1 VFDKHAF
8 CLKHIQIKCLT
19 KVAISQ
25 EKAKKNTI
33 CKEFSMPITKL
44 EQILDILKQR
54 PKKRMAAAWANDSH
68 TIGAAYEAT
77 KIGIIDA
84 ILVGDQDTILKT
96 CKDLNID
103 SSVFS
108 IVHADT
114 DTKAAAKAVELINK
128 GEADFLMKGLVSSD
142 KYMKAILNK
151 ETGLMNPGAIL
162 SHVTVIEA
170 LNYHKLLIIGDVAII
185 PLPDLSQKVAITNY
199 VIKTAQLLGIETPK
213 VGILAISEQ
222 VLPKIPSCVDAAI
235 IVKMAQRGQIKGGMV
250 EGPLAM
256 DLIVDQESAMIKGVK
271 SEVCGDADCIVFPN
285 IESGN
290 VFYKTQ
296 TKMCGAELGAVVMGA
311 RVPCVLSSRGDS
323 EKTKLYSLALAALQ
337 A

>member
-1 VFDKHAF
+1 
-8 CLKHIQIKCLT
+8 
-19 KVAISQ
+19 
-25 EKAKKNTI
+25 
-33 CKEFSMPITKL
+33 MPITKL
-44 EQILDILKQR
+44 EQIIDVLKER

-68 TIGAAYEAT
+68 TIAASYEAV

-84 ILVGDQDTILKT
+84 ILVGDKAIIEKT
-96 CKDLNID
+96 CKDNNID
-103 SSVFS
+103 SSVFT
-108 IVHADT
+108 IVHCDT
-114 DTKAAAKAVELINK
+114 DLKSAAKAVDIINK
-128 GEADFLMKGLVSSD
+128 GEADFLMKGLISSD

-170 LNYHKLLIIGDVAII
+170 PNYHKLIIFGDVAII
-185 PLPDLSQKVAITNY
+185 PLPDLTQKIAITNY
-199 VIKTAQLLGIETPK
+199 VIKTAQLLGIEVPK
-213 VGILAISEQ
+213 VAILAISEQ
-222 VLPKIPSCVDAAI
+222 VLPKIPSCMDAAI
-235 IVKMAQRGQIKGGMV
+235 IVKMSQRGQIKGGMI

-256 DLIVDQESAMIKGVK
+256 DLIVDKESAEIKGVK

-296 TKMCGAELGAVVMGA
+296 TKMCGAELGAIVMGA

-323 EKTKLYSLALAALQ
+323 EKTKLYSIALAAML

>member
-1 VFDKHAF
+1 
-8 CLKHIQIKCLT
+8 
-19 KVAISQ
+19 
-25 EKAKKNTI
+25 
-33 CKEFSMPITKL
+33 MPITKL
-44 EQILDILKQR
+44 EQMFDVLKER
-54 PKKRMAAAWANDSH
+54 PKKRMAAAWSNDSH
-68 TIGAAYEAT
+68 TIVAASEGV
-77 KIGIIDA
+77 KKGIIDA
-84 ILVGDQDTILKT
+84 LLVGDKKIIQKT
-96 CKDLNID
+96 CDEHNID
-103 SSVFS
+103 SSVFT
-108 IVHADT
+108 IIHADT
-114 DTKAAAKAVELINK
+114 DTKAAAKAVEIINK
-128 GEADFLMKGLVSSD
+128 GEADFLMKGLISSD

-170 LNYHKLLIIGDVAII
+170 PGYHKLLIVGDVAII
-185 PLPDLSQKVAITNY
+185 PLPDLTQKIAITNY

-213 VGILAISEQ
+213 VGLLAISEQ

-235 IVKMAQRGQIKGGMV
+235 IVKMAQRGQIKGGIV

-256 DLIVDQESAMIKGVK
+256 DLIVDKESAEIKGVQ

-285 IESGN
+285 IEAGN

-296 TKMCGAELGAVVMGA
+296 TKMCGAELGAIVMGA

-323 EKTKLYSLALAALQ
+323 ELTKLYSIALAAML